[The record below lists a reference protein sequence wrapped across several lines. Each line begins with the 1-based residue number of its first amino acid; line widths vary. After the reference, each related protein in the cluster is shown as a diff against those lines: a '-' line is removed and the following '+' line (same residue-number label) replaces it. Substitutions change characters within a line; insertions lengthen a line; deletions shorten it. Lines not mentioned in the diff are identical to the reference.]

1 MFIINVALGN
11 TSWRLLFKDEARAV
25 TASLDLTTAWERN
38 ADALISINDDFGQT
52 IRMRGSAIHGMMTE
66 DMDKTK
72 MAHVE
77 MALHQARTQGLATK
91 MAQTDPALKA
101 QASMSPNVL
110 NPMGNG
116 FMPRQ

>member
-11 TSWRLLFKDEARAV
+11 TSWRLLFKDEVGAGKAV
-25 TASLDLTTAWERN
+25 S
-38 ADALISINDDFGQT
+38 ALCTSEPAVEIADDFGQALFAT
-52 IRMRGSAIHGMMTE
+52 TKSIHGWMLE

-91 MAQTDPALKA
+91 MAQHDPALKA
-101 QASMSPNVL
+101 QSNMGGPSVL

-116 FMPRQ
+116 FRPPSN

>member
-11 TSWRLLFKDEARAV
+11 TSWRLLFKDEEKATHIYKRLTETSSGCPLAV
-25 TASLDLTTAWERN
+25 S
-38 ADALISINDDFGQT
+38 DDFGQT
-52 IRMRGSAIHGMMTE
+52 LYANPSSIHGFMLE

-77 MALHQARTQGLATK
+77 MALHQARTQSLATK
-91 MAQTDPALKA
+91 MAQSDPALKA
-101 QASMSPNVL
+101 QSSMSPNVIS
-110 NPMGNG
+110 PMNG

>member
-11 TSWRLLFKDEARAV
+11 TSWRLLFKDEQGA
-25 TASLDLTTAWERN
+25 LN
-38 ADALISINDDFGQT
+38 ALALFNEEDQIVKVSDDFGQSLET
-52 IRMRGSAIHGMMTE
+52 KMSRVHGVMLE

-91 MAQTDPALKA
+91 MAQHDPALKA
-101 QASMSPNVL
+101 QSTMSPNVL

-116 FMPRQ
+116 FRPPSN

>member
-11 TSWRLLFKDEARAV
+11 TSWRLLFKDEVGLGKGV
-25 TASLDLTTAWERN
+25 TALTSGRPNIEV
-38 ADALISINDDFGQT
+38 DDDFGQT
-52 IRMRGSAIHGMMTE
+52 LSAKANSIHGFMLE

-91 MAQTDPALKA
+91 MAQHDPALKA
-101 QASMSPNVL
+101 QSNMSPNVL
-110 NPMGNG
+110 NPMGSG
-116 FMPRQ
+116 FRAPTN

>member
-1 MFIINVALGN
+1 MFIVNVALGN
-11 TSWRLLFKDEARAV
+11 TSWRLLFKDEAKALGEFNLICAQLHE
-25 TASLDLTTAWERN
+25 ASPIKMQDE
-38 ADALISINDDFGQT
+38 FGQT
-52 IRMRGSAIHGMMTE
+52 FFGNTSAIHGVMFE

-91 MAQTDPALKA
+91 MAQHDPALKA
-101 QASMSPNVL
+101 QSNMGGPSVL

-116 FMPRQ
+116 FRPPSN